1 MVSVLLLLRETIA
14 WPRSPRNRID
24 ADLVTVPQDSNQ
36 VACITVSRKAPED
49 VGFREVFL
57 AVDGKDVAILR
68 YGDIITHELTPGSHR
83 IRAHNTLI
91 WKTLDVVLKPGE
103 HARFTAI
110 NRAGWGTFGFLMFLG
125 AAPVYLTFER
135 DQDPC

>member
-1 MVSVLLLLRETIA
+1 VLSALRDGIA
-14 WPRSPRNRID
+14 LPRPLGSRSDAALIQAPRR
-24 ADLVTVPQDSNQ
+24 SNF
-36 VACITVSRKAPED
+36 VACITVSRQAPDD

-57 AVDGKDVAILR
+57 SVDGNDVAILR
-68 YGDIITHELTPGSHR
+68 YGDTVSHELSAGPHR
-83 IRAHNTLI
+83 IQAHNTLI
-91 WKTLDVVLKPGE
+91 WKTRHVVLQPGE

-135 DQDPC
+135 EQDP